1 MWISELW
8 RYPVKSMGGERLESA
23 TLNEDGIEGDRV
35 VHVAGVKDRVLTS
48 RSKPRL
54 LGHKATLGA
63 DGEPR
68 VDGLLWTDQAVAG
81 AVREAAGAAARL
93 VRYDGGERF
102 DILPLLV
109 ATDGAIEAFGY
120 DGRRLRPNLVIGGVP
135 GLTERSWEGKFLL
148 VGGENGP
155 LIAMRDLRGRCIMT
169 TFDPDTQVQDVEVL
183 KSIHRRF
190 DGTLALNS
198 AIVRKGELHVGDS
211 VELLDRKPATPRCAR
226 HQT

>member
-8 RYPVKSMGGERLESA
+8 RYPVKSMGGERLESV
-23 TLNEDGIEGDRV
+23 TLNEDGLEGDRV
-35 VHVAGVKDRVLTS
+35 VHVSGGKDRVLTS

-109 ATDGAIEAFGY
+109 ATDGAIRALVATS
-120 DGRRLRPNLVIGGVP
+120 DG
-135 GLTERSWEGKFLL
+135 
-148 VGGENGP
+148 
-155 LIAMRDLRGRCIMT
+155 
-169 TFDPDTQVQDVEVL
+169 FDPTSSSTVSTV
-183 KSIHRRF
+183 
-190 DGTLALNS
+190 
-198 AIVRKGELHVGDS
+198 
-211 VELLDRKPATPRCAR
+211 
-226 HQT
+226 